1 MVLMYSFRVS
11 NGTVLL
17 CSVFTDAAMVQE
29 FKRNGKIRKVEL
41 IGYPKTSIIVRDKCF
56 EMTSSYHTRTGT

>member
-41 IGYPKTSIIVRDKCF
+41 IGYPKTPIMVRDKCF
-56 EMTSSYHTRTGT
+56 EMTSS